1 MQSAGGISNL
11 KLRLSWGITGQQ
23 DIGPFYPAI
32 PTYLA
37 STETAQY
44 QFGSGFTNTYRAEPY
59 NTTLKWEET
68 TTYNI
73 GVDFGFLQDL
83 LTGSVDAYIKKTDD
97 LLNFIPFPAGS
108 ALSNADNANI
118 GKMENKGIELTLNYN
133 AIRKEDLNLSIGFNG
148 TYNNSEIT
156 KLTTNEDPSYEG
168 VITGGFTGGV
178 GNTIQRHTVGYAP
191 SSFFVFQQ
199 VYDTSGKPIE
209 GVYVDRNNDGNVTIE
224 DKYRPENP
232 AADFTFGLTTTLDYK
247 NWDFNM
253 SWRANI
259 GNYVYNNVDSNL
271 GFELQLINSAFP
283 DVISNGVQN
292 VLETEFVNG
301 AGERYLSDY
310 YIQDASFLKLDNL
323 SVGYRFDRPEDK
335 KSTWALSLS
344 GQNLLTIT
352 DYTGLDPEVSGGI
365 DYNIY
370 PRPITYVLGVN
381 LTF

>member
-1 MQSAGGISNL
+1 
-11 KLRLSWGITGQQ
+11 
-23 DIGPFYPAI
+23 
-32 PTYLA
+32 
-37 STETAQY
+37 
-44 QFGSGFTNTYRAEPY
+44 
-59 NTTLKWEET
+59 
-68 TTYNI
+68 
-73 GVDFGFLQDL
+73 
-83 LTGSVDAYIKKTDD
+83 
-97 LLNFIPFPAGS
+97 
-108 ALSNADNANI
+108 
-118 GKMENKGIELTLNYN
+118 
-133 AIRKEDLNLSIGFNG
+133 
-148 TYNNSEIT
+148 
-156 KLTTNEDPSYEG
+156 LTTNEDPNYEG
-168 VITGGFTGGV
+168 VETGGFSGGV

-199 VYDTSGKPIE
+199 VYDAAGKPIE
-209 GVYVDRNNDGNVTIE
+209 GVYVDRNSDGVVDIA
-224 DKYRPENP
+224 DKYRLKNP
-232 AADFTFGLTTTLDYK
+232 AADFTFGLTATLDYK

-283 DVISNGVQN
+283 DVISNGVRN

-301 AGERYLSDY
+301 GAERYLSDY

-335 KSTWALSLS
+335 KSAWALSVS

-352 DYTGLDPEVSGGI
+352 DYTGLDPEVNGGI

-370 PRPITYVLGVN
+370 PRPITYMLGVN